1 MLLSQPSDKGYGS
14 LKGSYRTKN
23 ILIVDSSNSQSWWL
37 LPNNAGLVIETTD
50 LTETPKKETQKYIG
64 SLYEVITRDSNADGE
79 ITWEDDSQLFLSTSS
94 QGDWKPVTP
103 DSKKILVAKQLSPTQ
118 ALVIYQTPK
127 ETRTKTLSL
136 PTGETLSEG
145 IVSPN
150 PTPENKG
157 TP

>member
-94 QGDWKPVTP
+94 RGDWKPVTP